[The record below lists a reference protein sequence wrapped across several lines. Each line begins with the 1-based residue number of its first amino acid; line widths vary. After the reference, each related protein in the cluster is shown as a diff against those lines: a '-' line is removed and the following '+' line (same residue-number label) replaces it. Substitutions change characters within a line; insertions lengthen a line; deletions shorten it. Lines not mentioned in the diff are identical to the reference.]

1 MPANGADSLQD
12 MEPDIVA
19 DSVTDALAQLAAAGY
34 TTDFSGHQGQVHCAR
49 CNDDHGPELAGVD
62 HVYRYEGPSDPDEE
76 AIVLAL
82 SCPVCGAKGTLV
94 SGYGPSTDPDDIDL
108 IVALTD
114 DRR

>member
-1 MPANGADSLQD
+1 MAGTLGA
-12 MEPDIVA
+12 MEPDMVA

-34 TTDFSGHQGQVHCAR
+34 GTDFVGRHGMVHCSK
-49 CNDDHGPELAGVD
+49 CNEDHGPELAQVD

-82 SCPVCGAKGTLV
+82 SCPACGAKGTLV
-94 SGYGPSTDPDDIDL
+94 SGYGPSTDPDDIEL
-108 IVALTD
+108 IVALSD

>member
-1 MPANGADSLQD
+1 

-19 DSVTDALAQLAAAGY
+19 DSVTDALAQLVAAGY
-34 TTDFSGHQGQVHCAR
+34 RGDFSGRAGAVHCGA
-49 CNDDHGPELAGVD
+49 CHDDHGPERAQVD
-62 HVYRYEGPSDPDEE
+62 RVYRYEGPSDPDEQ

-108 IVALTD
+108 IVALSD

>member
-1 MPANGADSLQD
+1 MHCSRATTTTV
-12 MEPDIVA
+12 PD
-19 DSVTDALAQLAAAGY
+19 LAQ
-34 TTDFSGHQGQVHCAR
+34 
-49 CNDDHGPELAGVD
+49 VD

-94 SGYGPSTDPDDIDL
+94 SGYGPATDPDDIDL
-108 IVALTD
+108 IVALDD

>member
-1 MPANGADSLQD
+1 

-19 DSVTDALAQLAAAGY
+19 DSVTDALAQLVEAGY
-34 TTDFSGHQGQVHCAR
+34 RSDFSGRDGQVHCGR
-49 CNDDHGPELAGVD
+49 CHDDHGPELAQVD

-82 SCPVCGAKGTLV
+82 SCPVCGARGTLV
-94 SGYGPSTDPDDIDL
+94 SGYGPSTDPDAIEL
-108 IVALTD
+108 IVALGD

>member
-1 MPANGADSLQD
+1 
-12 MEPDIVA
+12 MEPDIDA
-19 DSVTDALAQLAAAGY
+19 DSVTDALAQLAEAGY
-34 TTDFSGHQGQVHCAR
+34 TVDFSGRGGQVHCSR
-49 CNDDHGPELAGVD
+49 CAGDHGADQAQVD
-62 HVYRYEGPSDPDEE
+62 HIYRYEGPSDPDEE

-94 SGYGPSTDPDDIDL
+94 SGYGPSTDPDAIDL

>member
-1 MPANGADSLQD
+1 

-34 TTDFSGHQGQVHCAR
+34 RSDFSGRGGLVHCSS
-49 CNDDHGPELAGVD
+49 CQGDHGAEQVQVD

-108 IVALTD
+108 IVALVD

>member
-1 MPANGADSLQD
+1 MPSPSSRRRATPGLQRPQRPGALR
-12 MEPDIVA
+12 
-19 DSVTDALAQLAAAGY
+19 
-34 TTDFSGHQGQVHCAR
+34 R
-49 CNDDHGPELAGVD
+49 CNGDHGPELAQVD

-94 SGYGPSTDPDDIDL
+94 SGYGPSTDPNDIEL
-108 IVALTD
+108 IVALND

>member
-1 MPANGADSLQD
+1 

-19 DSVTDALAQLAAAGY
+19 DSVTDALEQLAAAGY
-34 TTDFSGHQGQVHCAR
+34 RSDFSGRDGAIHCGI
-49 CNDDHGPELAGVD
+49 CHDTHGPELAHVD

-94 SGYGPSTDPDDIDL
+94 SGYGPSTDPDDIEL
-108 IVALTD
+108 IVALSD
-114 DRR
+114 QRR